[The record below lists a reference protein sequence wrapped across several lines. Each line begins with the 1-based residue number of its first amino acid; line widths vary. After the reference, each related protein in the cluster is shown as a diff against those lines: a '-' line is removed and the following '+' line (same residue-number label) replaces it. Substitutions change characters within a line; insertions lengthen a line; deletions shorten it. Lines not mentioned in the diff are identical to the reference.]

1 MGILSCFLLTFFVC
15 GCIIIYVNLISN
27 KAQGG
32 IFMSNKKVS
41 MEKTTES
48 INKPRYI
55 GGYISTDLVE
65 VMLRAFRHALNN
77 IKVMKAD
84 LASIRLDSNV
94 ADMEFNSF
102 KYRLNKYQIFGSDCA
117 WRSTDPRL
125 QHIIDSIDMCNRLL
139 LNKATYTIGDVIY
152 LSNTLDEIKAI
163 IEQKTDELNELY
175 SL

>member
-1 MGILSCFLLTFFVC
+1 
-15 GCIIIYVNLISN
+15 
-27 KAQGG
+27 
-32 IFMSNKKVS
+32 MSNKKVS

-117 WRSTDPRL
+117 WRSTDPR
-125 QHIIDSIDMCNRLL
+125 
-139 LNKATYTIGDVIY
+139 
-152 LSNTLDEIKAI
+152 
-163 IEQKTDELNELY
+163 
-175 SL
+175 